1 MDRELTRYRNG
12 AVGFLLAL
20 IIGTLALVPIMSA
33 AQDSQRVTDQE
44 RRTCQMSAVAQGA
57 SLDRAQLM
65 CRGY

>member
-1 MDRELTRYRNG
+1 MDRELTRYRNI
-12 AVGFLLAL
+12 AVIFLLAL
-20 IIGTLALVPIMSA
+20 IVGMLGTFGIAEHVGEN
-33 AQDSQRVTDQE
+33 QRITDQE